1 MITKILAQCEI
12 SYIDTKISFAINN
25 PVGITT
31 VMIVELRIK
40 DYRSICLP
48 STARIPSL
56 TLGSARSF
64 LEYFSQWTVLH
75 RNQHPERKNFDI
87 L

>member
-64 LEYFSQWTVLH
+64 LEYFSQCRDVSTPQKYPFLMS
-75 RNQHPERKNFDI
+75 
-87 L
+87 